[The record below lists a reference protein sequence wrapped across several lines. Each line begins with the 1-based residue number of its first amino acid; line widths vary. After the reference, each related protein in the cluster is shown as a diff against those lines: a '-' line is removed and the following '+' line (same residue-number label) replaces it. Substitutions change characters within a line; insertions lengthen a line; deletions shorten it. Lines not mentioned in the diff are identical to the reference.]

1 MKQGTGQGGAPGLS
15 LGRVLDGKAI
25 AATVRAEAAAEVAI
39 LRQAGVVPGLAVV
52 LVGDDPAS
60 QVYVRNKTRACDEV
74 GVVHF
79 DHRLPATTTQAD
91 LEQLIDGLNADPR
104 VHGVLLQ
111 LPLPRGLD
119 SAALLQRLDPGKD
132 VDGLLSDN
140 VGRLWTAQPR
150 FVPCTPLGVMRLL
163 REAGTPI
170 AGAHAVVVGRSGL
183 VGKPVAALLLAEDAT
198 VTIAHSRTRDLRALI
213 ERADIVVAAVGK
225 PGLIAGEWIKPGA
238 TVIDV
243 GINRLPDGRLVGDV
257 EFEPARARAAAISPV
272 PGGVGPLTIA
282 MLLHNTLR
290 AARLRA
296 GLRSSADAAR

>member
-1 MKQGTGQGGAPGLS
+1 M
-15 LGRVLDGKAI
+15 GRVLDGKAI
-25 AATVRAEAAAEVAI
+25 ATAVRAEAAAEVAI
-39 LRQAGVVPGLAVV
+39 LAGAGVVPGLAVV

-119 SAALLQRLDPGKD
+119 SAALLRRLDPAKD
-132 VDGLLSDN
+132 VDGLLSEN
-140 VGRLWTAQPR
+140 VGRLWTAEPR

-243 GINRLPDGRLVGDV
+243 GINRLADGRLVGDV

-282 MLLHNTLR
+282 MLLHNTVR
-290 AARLRA
+290 AARLLG
-296 GLRSSADAAR
+296 GLRSSAGAAQ